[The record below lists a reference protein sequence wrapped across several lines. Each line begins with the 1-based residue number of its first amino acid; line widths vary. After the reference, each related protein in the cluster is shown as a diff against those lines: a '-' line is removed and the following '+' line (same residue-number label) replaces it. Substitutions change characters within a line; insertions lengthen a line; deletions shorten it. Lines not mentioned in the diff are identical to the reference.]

1 MKTQLEISKPEF
13 LTEADVKFPIE
24 NVVTTNAM
32 LEKVDFSIIG
42 HFGNVPTFY
51 ARVKLGGG
59 MMQLGGDINNISNA
73 GVIMR
78 ALVELLGVQ
87 EDDGVFL
94 SDIKDLPIRVVFKGG
109 LILGKAV
116 AIGNYLEDKFVLLDD
131 LYKMGV
137 VKDAR
142 E

>member
-13 LTEADVKFPIE
+13 LTEDDVKLPLE
-24 NVVTTNAM
+24 NAVTANAM

-42 HFGNVPTFY
+42 HFGNIPTLY
-51 ARVKLGGG
+51 ARVKLDGG

-73 GVIMR
+73 GVIMQ
-78 ALVELLGVQ
+78 AFVELLGVQ
-87 EDDGVFL
+87 SEDVIL
-94 SDIKDLPIRVVFKGG
+94 MSDIKNVPIRVVFKGG

-131 LYKMGV
+131 LYKLGV
-137 VKDAR
+137 IMNG
-142 E
+142 